1 MTAMMVQHFFIPD
14 GPSGE
19 VDNTEYYKELELDKN
34 ASQDDIKKAYLKL
47 AKLYHPDRKGGNAEK
62 VKICANLVS

>member
-1 MTAMMVQHFFIPD
+1 MTAMMVHYFVILD

-62 VKICANLVS
+62 VRKYINLVP